1 MYIEICDDITMKY
14 KITMILVNNNLGRK
28 ILPERKNALICD
40 ESKNFYSQLYRAYL
54 NQTCYD
60 ISYKVN
66 EDEFTENKDHY
77 C

>member
-40 ESKNFYSQLYRAYL
+40 EAKIFTRNSILD
-54 NQTCYD
+54 QTCYD

-66 EDEFTENKDHY
+66 EDEFTENKDRY